1 MKKHFTRK
9 QFFIFTSSPK
19 NLVNLQDL
27 QGFLSK
33 MTQEQQFEFLIE
45 GIVAKGYAVCDDFLE
60 AQEVESLLEIF
71 AQRYKAGKFKEA
83 SIGKQSEVH
92 KAFLVRGDEI
102 LWLETESINAAERT
116 LLDKNQAFVDYLN
129 QTCYLGI
136 VGTEIHFAKYDVG
149 KFYRRHRDTFQA
161 QKGRVLSVIYYLN
174 THWITADGGNLIIY
188 TQENGLEKAITI
200 APLAGRLVCF
210 ESEKLD
216 HEVTEAFA
224 ERFSVTGWL
233 LNRG

>member
-1 MKKHFTRK
+1 
-9 QFFIFTSSPK
+9 
-19 NLVNLQDL
+19 
-27 QGFLSK
+27 
-33 MTQEQQFEFLIE
+33 MTTQVQKFEQLIE
-45 GIVAKGYAVCDDFLE
+45 GVVANGYAVCDDFLE
-60 AQEVESLLEIF
+60 PSEVLNLLETF
-71 AQRYKAGKFKEA
+71 SQRYQEGKFKEA
-83 SIGKQSEVH
+83 GIGKHDEAH
-92 KAFLVRGDEI
+92 KATLVRGDEI
-102 LWLETESINAAERT
+102 LWLETNSTNSAERM

-136 VGTEIHFAKYDVG
+136 IETQIHFAKYDVG

-161 QKGRVLSVIYYLN
+161 QKGRILSVIYYLN
-174 THWITADGGNLIIY
+174 SNWIPADGGNLIIY
-188 TQENGLEKAITI
+188 SQEEGVEKSIVI

-233 LNRG
+233 INRV